1 MKTFSDLILLSY
13 LDKKKINDN
22 FNQISY
28 KCFVIRDTTSFR
40 LANSFRKNK

>member
-13 LDKKKINDN
+13 LYKKSNDN